1 MATIKAVNGHT
12 VLKVIEYEEQLAG
25 NIIIPDMGDEKPEIA
40 EVVDIGAMFNFHT
53 GEYCNP
59 THIEKGDKVF
69 IPKMGASKVT
79 LGTEEYLICRS
90 TDILGILK
98 EN

>member
-1 MATIKAVNGHT
+1 MATIKAVNGHV
-12 VLKVIEYEEQLAG
+12 VLKVIEFEEQIAG

-40 EVVDIGAMFNFHT
+40 EVVDVSGMFNFHT
-53 GEYCNP
+53 GDYCNP